1 VLVIERVSW
10 RQLRYAVSDDAGH
23 TGRWMRRRF
32 AETMTGDIDGNPF
45 ELRRDGRRRFT
56 LVSLDTVLAT
66 AEAPRRAHWTISTDE
81 FAYQLRR
88 RSRWRSEMELRRGG
102 VAVGSIRKGRALRG
116 QVLCA
121 LPAEVPPPIQAF
133 VGFVVLALWNRA
145 AASSG
150 SAVVVASG

>member
-1 VLVIERVSW
+1 MLVIERVSW

-32 AETMTGDIDGNPF
+32 AETMTGDIDGNRF

-56 LVSLDTVLAT
+56 LVSRDRLLAT
-66 AEAPRRAHWTISTDE
+66 AEAPTRAHWTITTEGS
-81 FAYQLRR
+81 AYELRR

-102 VAVGSIRKGRALRG
+102 NAVGSIRKGRALRG

-121 LPAEVPPPIQAF
+121 LPAELPPPVQAF
-133 VGFVVLALWNRA
+133 IGFVVLALWNRA

-150 SAVVVASG
+150 SAVVVTSG